1 MNQKINLPQFENVL
15 RYCVRCSTPE
25 TNEGMAFDEMGIC
38 LACRSSEQKMKI
50 DWEARGKELIKIF
63 DKHRRSDS
71 YDCMVPISGGK
82 DSCYQLHLIKKVYGL
97 NPLAVTFSHN
107 LYTKVGRYNLRNILE
122 KLDIDHIE
130 YTPKRSLVNRL
141 MKESLYKIGDAC
153 WHCHAGVGAF
163 PLLIAAK
170 FKIPLLIY
178 GESPAEHSGRTTYEE
193 IPPRYPA
200 DHFIKHSA
208 KVLPKDMCKTGSV
221 SEKELL
227 MLKNPPIEELQAI
240 NFEFI
245 YLGDYIFWDAE
256 YYTEFIIKHYGWKQD
271 YVEGTYKRYKSVECR
286 MPGVHDYTKYLK
298 RGFGR
303 GTDFASQDIRA
314 GIMTREEGL
323 AVGAHYDFDEPEIL
337 KYYLDSTG
345 LTKDQFYETMIS
357 QRPGGAKKLPSAENY
372 KNHIRNKNSI
382 YETKI
387 SE

>member
-1 MNQKINLPQFENVL
+1 MSSEYGKPQFAKL
-15 RYCVRCSTPE
+15 LKYCVRCSTPE

-50 DWEARGKELIKIF
+50 DWEFRGKELLKIF
-63 DKHRRSDS
+63 EKHRNHSN
-71 YDCMVPISGGK
+71 YDCIVPISGGK

-107 LYTKVGRYNLRNILE
+107 LFTPIGKYNLENILE

-130 YTPKRSLVNRL
+130 FTPKRSLVNRL

-163 PLLIAAK
+163 PLQIAAK

-178 GESPAEHSGRTTYEE
+178 GESPAEHSGRTTYEQC
-193 IPPRYPA
+193 PPRYPA
-200 DHFIKHSA
+200 DHFIKNSA
-208 KVLPKDMCKTGSV
+208 KVLPKEMCSSGV
-221 SEKELL
+221 VEDKELL
-227 MLKNPPIEELQAI
+227 MFKNPPLEELKTI
-240 NFEFI
+240 DFEFI

-256 YYTEFIIKHYGWKQD
+256 YFTEYIIKHYDWKED
-271 YVEGTYKRYKSVECR
+271 YVEGTYKRYKSVECK

-314 GIMTREEGL
+314 GITTREEGFEL
-323 AVGAHYDFDEPEIL
+323 SKHFDQL
-337 KYYLDSTG
+337 LG
-345 LTKDQFYETMIS
+345 H
-357 QRPGGAKKLPSAENY
+357 GN
-372 KNHIRNKNSI
+372 
-382 YETKI
+382 
-387 SE
+387 